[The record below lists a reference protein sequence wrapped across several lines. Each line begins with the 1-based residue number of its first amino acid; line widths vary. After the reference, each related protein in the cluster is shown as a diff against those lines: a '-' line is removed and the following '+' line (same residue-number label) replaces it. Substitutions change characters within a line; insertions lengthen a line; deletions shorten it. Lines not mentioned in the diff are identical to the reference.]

1 MKRLIYSVLIEIPST
16 DWGIGHPLRH
26 IYWDF
31 KDKIVEY
38 KKRYADH
45 CLADYKLFEDFGDFE
60 TFPEMSVYDNIQYY
74 KLHLL
79 KELAKEYDEVL
90 YLDFDVIPMQPINFF
105 TTFDLQSYLCLK
117 SKTYPINRDIF
128 KQTPS
133 SRRGYVASFLLDEMP
148 RQYINYNTGVVGGSN
163 NILSKIPFFQELSV
177 VIPKLQITLFPD
189 FTNLTDNAVR
199 YSNEAILTY
208 IIKRYNI
215 PTKNIGEI
223 WNNDSPVEENCFLRH
238 FGANKQLM
246 RDFLN
251 PK

>member
-1 MKRLIYSVLIEIPST
+1 MKRLIYSVQIEIPST

-60 TFPEMSVYDNIQYY
+60 TFSEMSVYDNIQYY

-105 TTFDLQSYLCLK
+105 AAFDLQSYLL
-117 SKTYPINRDIF
+117 N
-128 KQTPS
+128 
-133 SRRGYVASFLLDEMP
+133 
-148 RQYINYNTGVVGGSN
+148 
-163 NILSKIPFFQELSV
+163 
-177 VIPKLQITLFPD
+177 
-189 FTNLTDNAVR
+189 
-199 YSNEAILTY
+199 
-208 IIKRYNI
+208 
-215 PTKNIGEI
+215 
-223 WNNDSPVEENCFLRH
+223 
-238 FGANKQLM
+238 
-246 RDFLN
+246 FLN
-251 PK
+251 QKLFQSDWLKNQKDSVHHNKESDYLFC